1 MFQKTAEQLTGGIGD
16 GQHLLVRMGRPGDA
30 GGHIGDAGDP
40 QHPHAQV
47 VGHDGLRHSGHTDG
61 VRAEDVIGTNLR
73 RGLVA
78 GAGEEG
84 IDALPQRNGQ
94 GRGHPARQVVQSVV
108 VDLRHVRKAGA
119 EALVVG
125 ADQRVVA
132 RKVDVIGDKH
142 QVARVEVRVDAAAGV
157 GHDDFLHAQLFEHID
172 REAEL
177 PHGQSLIVV
186 KASLHGNDGPAVQ
199 RAEHEPRGVAA
210 DIRLR
215 EAGDVGIA

>member
-1 MFQKTAEQLTGGIGD
+1 M
-16 GQHLLVRMGRPGDA
+16 LLLCRRFYRSL
-30 GGHIGDAGDP
+30 
-40 QHPHAQV
+40 Q
-47 VGHDGLRHSGHTDG
+47 S
-61 VRAEDVIGTNLR
+61 DVIHMSHIRETGSQL
-73 RGLVA
+73 L
-78 GAGEEG
+78 
-84 IDALPQRNGQ
+84 D
-94 GRGHPARQVVQSVV
+94 
-108 VDLRHVRKAGA
+108 
-119 EALVVG
+119 VG

-157 GHDDFLHAQLFEHID
+157 GHNDFLYAQLFEHVD
-172 REAEL
+172 RKAEL
-177 PHGQSLIVV
+177 THGQSLIVV